1 MNFLLASSFS
11 DSLMRLTGQEQKAV
25 KQTAFDLQLDPSGGG
40 KSFHRIDRS
49 ADPNFWSVRVTRDI
63 RLIVHKT
70 ASSLMLCHVD
80 HHDKAY
86 AWAERRKIERHP
98 TTGAAQLVELRETV
112 REIEIVRDVPV
123 APVAMPPLFAD
134 RSEAELLA
142 LGVPPDWLAAVQT
155 ANEETLLDLADHL
168 PQEAAEALLE
178 LAYGTAPAPTPP
190 AAAQDDMFAHPD
202 ALRRFR
208 VLANVEELTQALDY
222 PWEKWTVFLHP
233 AQRAFARRS
242 YNGPARVSGSAGTGK
257 TVVALHRAVFLAETS
272 ASDRV
277 LLTTFS
283 KALASALKTKLAHLA
298 GHRPDMMSRIDV
310 LPIDQVGLSLHE
322 ARLGGANIATRRQ
335 IQAMLDVAARD
346 RQESRFSSA
355 FLWMEWNE
363 VVDAWS
369 LRSWEAYRDVPR
381 LGRKTRLGEQQRR
394 ALWEIFEETRR
405 QLDEQGLTSW
415 SQVFEAVTAEVAGSG
430 WKPYRHV
437 VVDEAQDLAIPQLR
451 FLAALAG
458 EVPDGLFFAGDLG
471 QRIFQQPFS
480 WRSLG
485 VDIRGRSHTLKVNY
499 RTSHQIRSKADRLQP
514 GRIGDV
520 DGNIED
526 RRGAVSIFNGPLP
539 VVALFDDEGAEAS
552 AVSGWICQRFAEGL
566 APEEIGII
574 VRSADQIGRARAAVA
589 DAGLRGTELDDA
601 VEIETGHVAIST
613 MHWAKGL
620 EFRAACVMACDDEV
634 IPLQSRVEAVGDVAD
649 LDDVL
654 DTERHLLYVACTRAR
669 DHLMVSGVHPGSEF
683 LEDMG

>member
-1 MNFLLASSFS
+1 MNFLLASTFS
-11 DSLMRLTGQEQKAV
+11 DSLMRLNGQEQKAV
-25 KQTAFDLQLDPSGGG
+25 KQTAFDLQLDPSGAG
-40 KSFHRIDRS
+40 KSFHRIDKS
-49 ADPNFWSVRVTRDI
+49 ADPDFWSVRVTRDI

-112 REIEIVRDVPV
+112 REVETIREV
-123 APVAMPPLFAD
+123 APARAAQPLLFAGRD
-134 RSEAELLA
+134 ETELLA
-142 LGVPPDWLAAVQT
+142 LGVPPDWLSAVQAAT
-155 ANEETLLDLADHL
+155 EDSLLALADHL

-178 LAYGTAPAPTPP
+178 LAYGAAPAPAPHAT
-190 AAAQDDMFAHPD
+190 AAADMFTHPD

-233 AQRAFARRS
+233 AQRAFATRR

-257 TVVALHRAVFLAETS
+257 TVVALHRAVFLAEAS
-272 ASDRV
+272 PSDRI

-283 KALASALKTKLAHLA
+283 KALASALNTKLAHLA
-298 GHRPDMMSRIDV
+298 GHRPDVMSRIDV
-310 LPIDQVGLSLHE
+310 LPIDQVGLALHE
-322 ARLGGANIATRRQ
+322 ARIGKTNLATHRQ
-335 IQAMLDVAARD
+335 IQTLLDTAARV
-346 RQESRFSSA
+346 RRESRFSSA

-369 LRSWEAYRDVPR
+369 LRSWDAYRDVPR

-394 ALWEIFEETRR
+394 ALWQIFEDTLG
-405 QLDEQGLTSW
+405 QLGEQGLTTW

-430 WKPYRHV
+430 WQPYRHV

-499 RTSHQIRSKADRLQP
+499 RTSHQIRSKAERLLP
-514 GRIGDV
+514 SMIGDV

-526 RRGAVSIFNGPLP
+526 RRGAVSIFNGPAP
-539 VVALFDDEGAEAS
+539 EVALFDDEGAEAS
-552 AVSGWICQRFAEGL
+552 AVANWIAQRIADGL

-574 VRSADQIGRARAAVA
+574 VRSAGQIERAQAAVA
-589 DAGLRGTELDDA
+589 DAGLPGTELDDA
-601 VEIETGHVAIST
+601 VAVQSGHVAIST

-620 EFRAACVMACDDEV
+620 EFRAVCVMVCDDEV
-634 IPLQSRVEAVGDVAD
+634 IPLQSRVEAVGDLAD

-669 DHLMVSGVHPGSEF
+669 DHLMVTGVHPGSEF
-683 LEDMG
+683 LEDMA